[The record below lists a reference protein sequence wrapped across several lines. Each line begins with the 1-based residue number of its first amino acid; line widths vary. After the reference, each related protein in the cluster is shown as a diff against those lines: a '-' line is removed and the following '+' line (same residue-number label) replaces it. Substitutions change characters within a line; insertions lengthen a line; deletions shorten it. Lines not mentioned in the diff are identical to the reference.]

1 MFDEGVVG
9 DSMYVIESGSVEVL
23 RKNPQG
29 EYQQIAVL
37 GDKKFFGEMSL
48 IDKEYRSAT
57 VRAKESAR
65 LLQLSNEKSSH
76 LRPQLPQR
84 VYLGCREHPHAFS
97 GGASACRSDR
107 RLHHRSEPAT
117 SLLFLRNSE
126 RGAQSSPFFY
136 AVQCG
141 ESRIDSGCGI
151 LEVFLRVARLRDGKS
166 QPPEGTWC

>member
-1 MFDEGVVG
+1 MDTNEKRAVLSQSTLFDNLLTTELTMLADLFVAKDYEAGELVFDEGVVG

-65 LLQLSNEKSSH
+65 CCSSQMRIYTFS
-76 LRPQLPQR
+76 LATTEM
-84 VYLGCREHPHAFS
+84 VYLGCCKHRT
-97 GGASACRSDR
+97 RS
-107 RLHHRSEPAT
+107 
-117 SLLFLRNSE
+117 
-126 RGAQSSPFFY
+126 
-136 AVQCG
+136 
-141 ESRIDSGCGI
+141 
-151 LEVFLRVARLRDGKS
+151 
-166 QPPEGTWC
+166 

>member
-1 MFDEGVVG
+1 MLADLFVAKDYEAGELVFDEGVVG

-65 LLQLSNEKSSH
+65 LLQLSNENLH
-76 LRPQLPQR
+76 IFARNYRNGFTWVVVNIAR
-84 VYLGCREHPHAFS
+84 V
-97 GGASACRSDR
+97 
-107 RLHHRSEPAT
+107 
-117 SLLFLRNSE
+117 
-126 RGAQSSPFFY
+126 
-136 AVQCG
+136 
-141 ESRIDSGCGI
+141 
-151 LEVFLRVARLRDGKS
+151 LE
-166 QPPEGTWC
+166 